1 MNARM
6 EMTPKMKKVAE
17 LRDLT
22 VEYQAEMARHHR
34 ALHDLAARRRAVKAE
49 LDALNIDWR

>member
-6 EMTPKMKKVAE
+6 EMPPKMKKVAE